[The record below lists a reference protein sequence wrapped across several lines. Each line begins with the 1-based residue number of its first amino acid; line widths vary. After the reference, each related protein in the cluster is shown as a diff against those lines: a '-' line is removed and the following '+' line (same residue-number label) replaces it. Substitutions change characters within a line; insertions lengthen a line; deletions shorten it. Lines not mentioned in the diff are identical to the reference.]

1 MRRAMGEPAIRT
13 RRWTREEY
21 NRLIELGVLHE
32 DEPVELLD
40 GRLVVREP
48 QRTPH
53 AVATQLVEEALRVA
67 FGTGWSVRVQL
78 PLALDADSEPEPDVA
93 LVQGAPRDH
102 LREHPSAP
110 VLVVEVAHDSL
121 RADRILKGR
130 LYARA
135 AVPDYWIVN
144 LVDRVLEVHRDPTGP
159 TFKSRPAYAD
169 VRSCAPSDA
178 VAPLAAPGA
187 RMVVADLLP

>member
-13 RRWTREEY
+13 RRWTRQEY

-53 AVATQLVEEALRVA
+53 AVATQLVEAALRAA

-93 LVQGAPRDH
+93 VVQGAPRDH
-102 LREHPSAP
+102 LREHPPAP

-135 AVPDYWIVN
+135 AVPN
-144 LVDRVLEVHRDPTGP
+144 
-159 TFKSRPAYAD
+159 
-169 VRSCAPSDA
+169 
-178 VAPLAAPGA
+178 
-187 RMVVADLLP
+187 